1 MAQEGACSDIVLLE
15 ESLPLSDTDQVFY
28 DAIKKEFGPDCNE
41 EFCIRLARAYRGE
54 KKNRMGKTLG
64 ETKKV
69 LEWRKQM
76 QADEL
81 INMNLDK
88 AELFSQCWP
97 SMLAGE
103 DYYGHIINYDRLKD
117 IQLESFLANFTLDQV
132 LLHRAKHMERLR
144 AEMTAVSKRVG
155 RRIYRHICIFDL
167 SGIGLKHMAPSVIN
181 FLKPIFDLGQ
191 VYYPESL
198 FRMYLVN
205 APFVFWG
212 TWKIISNFIDP
223 ETKEKIQIF
232 KNAESFLVDAKKHGI
247 PMSAIP
253 KSLGGE
259 CTGRMLD
266 ESFVASISVPVIPAV
281 VVTE

>member
-1 MAQEGACSDIVLLE
+1 MQQDGATEIALLE
-15 ESLPLSDTDQVFY
+15 ESLPLTEVDFY
-28 DAIKKEFGPDCNE
+28 DAIKKEFGTDCNE

-54 KKNRMGKTLG
+54 KKNRMGKTIG
-64 ETKKV
+64 ETRKV
-69 LEWRKQM
+69 LEWRKQVK
-76 QADEL
+76 ADEL
-81 INMNLDK
+81 LETKLEQADVF
-88 AELFSQCWP
+88 AQSWP
-97 SMLAGE
+97 SMISGE

-117 IQLESFLANFTLDQV
+117 IQLDACLSHFNLEQV

-144 AEMTAVSKRVG
+144 AEMAAVSKRAG

-232 KNAESFLVDAKKHGI
+232 KNADSFVADAKKHGI

-253 KSLGGE
+253 KALGGE
-259 CTGRMLD
+259 SVGRMLD
-266 ESFVASISVPVIPAV
+266 DNFVVSSCVPAS
-281 VVTE
+281 E